1 MRIEWSAAAR
11 ASVRRYMRDQPG
23 MRAIVAAVAALTE
36 DPYPAEGFHRG
47 EWHRLQ
53 VGAYRV
59 FYAVEGD
66 LITVVRVDRVPGAR

>member
-1 MRIEWSAAAR
+1 
-11 ASVRRYMRDQPG
+11 MRDQPG
-23 MRAIVAAVAALTE
+23 MRAIVAAVAGLTE
-36 DPYPAEGFHRG
+36 DPYPAEGFRRG

-66 LITVVRVDRVPGAR
+66 LITIVRVDRVPGAPADH